1 MIVARKSQ
9 PKPLGI
15 SRAIRGMRKAVG
27 ESLPSVSQIARARRD
42 PFRILVST
50 MLSLRT
56 KDEVTMAAS
65 MRLFAKAD
73 TPEALSK
80 LSPQVIETAIYPAGF
95 YRTKARSIKEISRRL
110 VRDYDGRVPDTI
122 EELLTFKGV
131 GRKTANL
138 VITLGYGKDGICVDT
153 HVHRASNRMGLVNTK
168 KPEETEFALMD
179 VLPRKHWIG
188 YNELLVRFGQMVCKP
203 ISPLCSQ
210 CPLEKGCPKIGVEK
224 RR

>member
-1 MIVARKSQ
+1 MS
-9 PKPLGI
+9 
-15 SRAIRGMRKAVG
+15 KAVG
-27 ESLPSVSQIARARRD
+27 KSLPSVSQIARARRD

-50 MLSLRT
+50 VLSLRT
-56 KDEVTMAAS
+56 KDEVTMEAS
-65 MRLFAKAD
+65 KRLFEKAD
-73 TPEALSK
+73 TPEVLSK
-80 LSPQVIETAIYPAGF
+80 LPLRVIERAIYPAGF

-110 VRDYDGRVPDTI
+110 VRDYDSRVPDTI
-122 EELLTFKGV
+122 DELLTFKGV

-153 HVHRASNRMGLVNTK
+153 HVHRASNRMGLVDTK

-210 CPLEKGCPKIGVEK
+210 CPLDKDCPKIGVGK